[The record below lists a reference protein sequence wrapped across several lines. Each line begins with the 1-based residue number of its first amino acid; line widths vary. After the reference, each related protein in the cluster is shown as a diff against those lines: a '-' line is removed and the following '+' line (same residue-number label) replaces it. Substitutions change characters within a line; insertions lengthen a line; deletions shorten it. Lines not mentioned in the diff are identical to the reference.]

1 MGFSKEERNP
11 LSDTNKTSL
20 EGGQEENAANETE
33 ERDTS
38 LSLKGGMGVP
48 AFGWAK
54 GAQAYLGEVRSEFKK
69 ISWPT
74 RQMVTTET
82 IIVLIFVVVM
92 TTLITTFDWIFTLI
106 SNRFLV

>member
-1 MGFSKEERNP
+1 M
-11 LSDTNKTSL
+11 SDTNKTSL

-33 ERDTS
+33 ERDAS

-54 GAQAYLGEVRSEFKK
+54 GAQSYLGDVRGEFKK

-74 RQMVTTET
+74 RRMVFNET
-82 IIVLIFVVVM
+82 IIVLIFVVVL
-92 TTLITTFDWIFTLI
+92 TTLITMFDWIFTLI

>member
-1 MGFSKEERNP
+1 
-11 LSDTNKTSL
+11 LSDTNKTSV
-20 EGGQEENAANETE
+20 EGGQEENLPSETE
-33 ERDTS
+33 ERDAS

-54 GAQAYLGEVRSEFKK
+54 GTQGYLSEVRGEFKK

-74 RQMVTTET
+74 RRMVANET
-82 IIVLIFVVVM
+82 VIVLVFVVVL
-92 TTLITTFDWIFTLI
+92 TTLITMFDWIFTLI